1 MAEPNFLTLRQR
13 LLESGV
19 ASRHAVRIVQEL
31 EDHYLDLCA
40 DYRATGLS
48 PTDAYA
54 AATAQLGSLEVVAE
68 SVKQRKELRQWCYR
82 YPLLGRALLP
92 LACLLALPAVPLVV
106 GAGYVPAI
114 ARWSAILSA
123 SAIVT
128 AAIFLVM
135 QMTIALA

>member
-1 MAEPNFLTLRQR
+1 MAEPSFSTLRQR

-19 ASRHAVRIVQEL
+19 APRHAVRIVQEL

-40 DYRATGLS
+40 DFRASGLS
-48 PTDAYA
+48 PADAYE
-54 AATAQLGSLEVVAE
+54 AATAQLGSLDVVAE

-92 LACLLALPAVPLVV
+92 LAILLVLPAVSLVV

-114 ARWSAILSA
+114 ARWGAILSA
-123 SAIVT
+123 SAVVT
-128 AAIFLVM
+128 AAIFLAM
-135 QMTIALA
+135 QMTIALT